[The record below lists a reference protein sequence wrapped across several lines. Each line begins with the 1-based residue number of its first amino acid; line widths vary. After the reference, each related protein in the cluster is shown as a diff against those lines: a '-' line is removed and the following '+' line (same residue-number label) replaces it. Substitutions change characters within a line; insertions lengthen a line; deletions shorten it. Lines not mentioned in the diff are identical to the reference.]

1 MTSVNERPI
10 GGKPPWYYDKD
21 SSKKK
26 YIKTKKKAKRK
37 VKLTRRVSK
46 KI

>member
-1 MTSVNERPI
+1 MTSITERPI

-26 YIKTKKKAKRK
+26 YVKPKKKKAK
-37 VKLTRRVSK
+37 VKKTRHISK